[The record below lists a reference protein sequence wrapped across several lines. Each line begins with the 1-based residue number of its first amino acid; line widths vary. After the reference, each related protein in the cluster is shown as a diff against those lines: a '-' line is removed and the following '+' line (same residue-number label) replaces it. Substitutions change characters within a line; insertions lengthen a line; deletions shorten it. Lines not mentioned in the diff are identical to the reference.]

1 MYTKNLYKMVCIYY
15 TKMYI
20 FRRWGL
26 FFDWE
31 RQILKFNRGHI
42 RELIGFIRPETSI
55 FIAGMAA
62 TGFLLFNPLGV
73 GLFYAFFTVFF
84 LSAFG
89 YSYNYLEDKKEDLLN
104 NRQLNAFVTNGKGS
118 LVAAS
123 LLVISIIFSMHLPMT
138 AFWIFLISVPLT
150 IAYSKY
156 RIKEVFLLKN
166 VYTGATMALMF
177 LIGAAAGH
185 LPFGALAYLP
195 FVFVFG
201 FVINLLGDIRGYHGD
216 KAAGIKTVAVVF
228 GPDATKKLIHL
239 SVWAFIGATIFL
251 NKALYPLL
259 PFAFAISFF
268 LERDDLKKTRMCILL
283 SFMFL
288 PVFLVITKLGAM

>member
-1 MYTKNLYKMVCIYY
+1 
-15 TKMYI
+15 MYI
-20 FRRWGL
+20 FKRKG
-26 FFDWE
+26 
-31 RQILKFNRGHI
+31 IYSV
-42 RELIGFIRPETSI
+42 RELVTFTRPETSI

-62 TGFLLFNPLGV
+62 TGFLLFNPLGT
-73 GLFYAFFTVFF
+73 GLLYAFFTVFF

-104 NRQLNAFVTNGKGS
+104 NRRLNAFVTNGKGP

-123 LLVISIIFSMHLPMT
+123 LLTVSFIFSLYLSRI

-166 VYTGATMALMF
+166 IYTGSVMALMF
-177 LIGAAAGH
+177 LIGAAAWH
-185 LPFGALAYLP
+185 LPFEAFFYLP

-216 KAAGIKTVAVVF
+216 KVAGIKTVAVVL
-228 GPDATKKLIHL
+228 GTGATKKLIHL
-239 SVWAFIGATIFL
+239 SVWAFIGATLFL
-251 NKALYPLL
+251 NRALYPLL

-268 LERDDLKKTRMCILL
+268 LERDDLKKTRICILL

-288 PVFLVITKLGAM
+288 PFILVITKIGGF

>member
-1 MYTKNLYKMVCIYY
+1 M
-15 TKMYI
+15 
-20 FRRWGL
+20 G
-26 FFDWE
+26 
-31 RQILKFNRGHI
+31 
-42 RELIGFIRPETSI
+42 RELVTFTRPETSI

-62 TGFLLFNPLGV
+62 TGFLLFNPLGT
-73 GLFYAFFTVFF
+73 GLVYAFLAVFF

-104 NRQLNAFVTNGKGS
+104 NIKLNAFVTNGKGP
-118 LVAAS
+118 LVAVS
-123 LLVISIIFSMHLPMT
+123 LLTVSFIFSLGLSRS

-166 VYTGATMALMF
+166 VYTGSVMALMF
-177 LIGAAAGH
+177 LIGATTWH
-185 LPFGALAYLP
+185 LPFKALFYLP

-201 FVINLLGDIRGYHGD
+201 FVINLLGDIRGYRGD
-216 KAAGIKTVAVVF
+216 KAAGIKTVAVVL
-228 GPDATKKLIHL
+228 GPDATKKLIHF
-239 SVWAFIGATIFL
+239 SVWAFIGATLFL
-251 NKALYPLL
+251 NSALYPLL

-268 LERDDLKKTRMCILL
+268 LERNDLKKTRICILL

-288 PVFLVITKLGAM
+288 PVFLAITKVGVI